1 MRHPDANQPRD
12 ALLPRRCARQSRG
25 RACEKSPDA
34 GQAGGRALGKI
45 AQARDAAE
53 AEAEVHDEAAERGGM
68 RCNDAATTLRRR
80 CNAVLECGALQC
92 VQHSSL
98 RYIHN

>member
-1 MRHPDANQPRD
+1 M
-12 ALLPRRCARQSRG
+12 
-25 RACEKSPDA
+25 
-34 GQAGGRALGKI
+34 GQASGRALGEI
-45 AQARDAAE
+45 AQARDAAQ

-68 RCNDAATTLRRR
+68 RCDDAAKTLPRR
-80 CNAVLECGALQC
+80 CDAVLECGALQC